1 MKKFHFISKQKTWKE
16 SCVQAVKETDGT
28 FWQVIVDTVCTILF
42 PKSKVMIKNN
52 LQSLLKIIKI
62 VINLYNLSVYKIS
75 HNRVSKLDSKNK
87 LIKLHILKSKT
98 KPQKLNKSQKKISQH
113 CCGWKMENQKHAEN
127 MMRIYIYIQS
137 TWISEWI
144 QVCININLW

>member
-1 MKKFHFISKQKTWKE
+1 MKKFHFISKHKTPEKN
-16 SCVQAVKETDGT
+16 VKETDGT

-87 LIKLHILKSKT
+87 SIKLHILKSKT
-98 KPQKLNKSQKKISQH
+98 KPQKLNKSQKKNITTLLWMKNGKSET
-113 CCGWKMENQKHAEN
+113 CRKHDED
-127 MMRIYIYIQS
+127 IYIHTKHLS
-137 TWISEWI
+137 K
-144 QVCININLW
+144 

>member
-1 MKKFHFISKQKTWKE
+1 MKKFHFISKHKTPEKN
-16 SCVQAVKETDGT
+16 VKETDGT

-87 LIKLHILKSKT
+87 SIKLHILKSKT
-98 KPQKLNKSQKKISQH
+98 KPQKLNKSQKKNITTLLWMKNGKSET
-113 CCGWKMENQKHAEN
+113 CRKHDED
-127 MMRIYIYIQS
+127 IYIH
-137 TWISEWI
+137 TKHL
-144 QVCININLW
+144 NK

>member
-1 MKKFHFISKQKTWKE
+1 
-16 SCVQAVKETDGT
+16 
-28 FWQVIVDTVCTILF
+28 
-42 PKSKVMIKNN
+42 MIKNN

-98 KPQKLNKSQKKISQH
+98 KPQKLNKSQKKYITTLL
-113 CCGWKMENQKHAEN
+113 WMKNQKHTEN

-137 TWISEWI
+137 T
-144 QVCININLW
+144 

>member
-1 MKKFHFISKQKTWKE
+1 
-16 SCVQAVKETDGT
+16 
-28 FWQVIVDTVCTILF
+28 
-42 PKSKVMIKNN
+42 MIKNN

-98 KPQKLNKSQKKISQH
+98 KPQKLNKSQKKNITTLL
-113 CCGWKMENQKHAEN
+113 WMKMENQKHAEN

-137 TWISEWI
+137 T
-144 QVCININLW
+144 

>member
-1 MKKFHFISKQKTWKE
+1 MKKFHFISKHKTPEKN
-16 SCVQAVKETDGT
+16 VKETDGT

-98 KPQKLNKSQKKISQH
+98 KPQKLNKSQKKNITTLLWMKNGKSET
-113 CCGWKMENQKHAEN
+113 CRKHDEDV
-127 MMRIYIYIQS
+127 YIH
-137 TWISEWI
+137 TKHL
-144 QVCININLW
+144 NK

>member
-1 MKKFHFISKQKTWKE
+1 MKKFHFISKHKTPEKN
-16 SCVQAVKETDGT
+16 VKETDGT

-98 KPQKLNKSQKKISQH
+98 KPQKLNKSQKNITTLLWMKNGKS
-113 CCGWKMENQKHAEN
+113 ETYRKHDED
-127 MMRIYIYIQS
+127 IYIYIQS
-137 TWISEWI
+137 T
-144 QVCININLW
+144 

>member
-1 MKKFHFISKQKTWKE
+1 MKKFHFISKHKTPEKN
-16 SCVQAVKETDGT
+16 VKETDGT

-75 HNRVSKLDSKNK
+75 HNRVSKLDSKTN
-87 LIKLHILKSKT
+87 
-98 KPQKLNKSQKKISQH
+98 
-113 CCGWKMENQKHAEN
+113 
-127 MMRIYIYIQS
+127 
-137 TWISEWI
+137 
-144 QVCININLW
+144 